1 MCGIAGIVR
10 FDGGQ
15 VDRPRLQAMN
25 DAMSHRGPDGE
36 GIWIEGPVGLAHRR
50 LAIIDLSTGDQPMFN
65 EDRSVLTVFNGEI
78 YNFRSVRPDLEKLGH
93 TFHSTS
99 DTEVLV
105 HGWESW
111 GKDVLPRVN
120 GMFAFA
126 IYDRKARK
134 ILLAR
139 DRLGV
144 KPLYY
149 WRNQSMLVF
158 ASELDALLASGVV
171 PREIDREALEL
182 YLHYQYV
189 PAPSTIYRD
198 VRKLAPAERLEIDLG
213 TGRGE
218 VETWWDIRRD
228 ARPDSSRSLEQWIG
242 LLEETLDDAVR
253 IRLISDVPFGAF
265 LSGGTDSGTVVAM
278 MAKHLDQP
286 VRTFSIG
293 IADQPADELPFAR
306 QVADRFRT
314 QHEEFRV
321 APEGLTL
328 LPKLARHF
336 GEPFA
341 DSSAI
346 PTYYVSKLARS
357 RVKMVLTGDGGDEMF
372 AGYRSYPWL
381 AGTRATGL
389 PNAMPLAPAAADAP
403 SALRKLVRGLRA
415 ALRGRRAGPEPW
427 FERYDANMS
436 HFPAAE
442 RRALLGTD
450 ARLSA
455 ADYFT
460 SRFPLVG
467 ADTVVAA
474 AQYVDLKSYLPGD
487 ILAKVDRMSMANSL
501 EVRSPL
507 LDYRI
512 AELAFS
518 MPTAVKLPE
527 ATLDGSRGKF
537 VLKEFASRLLGRDYV
552 YRPKEGFGIPVAR
565 WLREDS
571 SGYLRDHLG
580 GGSPIFDHLDRAFAR
595 RLMEEHVRGDADH
608 SAKLWNLLML
618 DAWFREIHRPSTSTG
633 AADSGRALSV

>member
-78 YNFRSVRPDLEKLGH
+78 YNFRLVRPDLEKLGH